1 MEELLIKNR
10 RAFLKNSL
18 YGSLGIAGMTLI
30 PNEVF
35 AKKDIVKIVILHT
48 NDVHSHIDPFPAN
61 DPKYAGL
68 GGVARRAALVEE
80 IRRQEPNVLLLDAG
94 DIYQGTPYF
103 NKFGGELE
111 LKLMSKMAYD
121 ASTIGNHDFDNGMK
135 GIVKQLPN
143 ASFPFLCANYDFSDT
158 AMNGKTQRYKIF
170 EKDGIRIGVFGLGI
184 ELDGLVDKRMYEN
197 TLYLN
202 PIEKAAEMSVLLKKE
217 KKCDLIICLSH
228 LGYKYENKKIS
239 DVVLAKESMHIDLII
254 GGHTHTFLDQPLEFS
269 NRENKKVLVA
279 QVGWAG
285 IKLGKITYLIERN
298 TKKKLVSGT
307 SMNLKKEF
315 DLSSLSSI

>member
-1 MEELLIKNR
+1 MEEFLIKNR
-10 RAFLKNSL
+10 RDFLKNSL
-18 YGSLGIAGMTLI
+18 YGSIGVAGMTML
-30 PNEVF
+30 PSEVF
-35 AKKDIVKIVILHT
+35 AKKEIVKIVILHT

-80 IRRQEPNVLLLDAG
+80 IRRNEPNVLLLDAG

-121 ASTIGNHDFDNGMK
+121 ASTIGNHDFDNGIN

-143 ASFPFLCANYDFSDT
+143 ASFPLLCANYDFSET
-158 AMNGKTQRYKIF
+158 AMAGKTQAYKIF
-170 EKDGIRIGVFGLGI
+170 EKGGVRIGVFGLGI

-197 TLYLN
+197 TKYLD
-202 PIEKAAEMSVLLKKE
+202 PLEKAAEMSVLLKNE

-228 LGYKYENKKIS
+228 LGYSYENKKVS
-239 DVVLAKESMHIDLII
+239 DVVLAKESKNIDLII
-254 GGHTHTFLDQPLEFS
+254 GGHTHTFLDKPIEFS
-269 NRENKKVLVA
+269 NRENKKVVVA

-285 IKLGKITYLIERN
+285 IKLGKITYFVERN
-298 TKKKLVSGT
+298 SKKKHVEGT
-307 SMNLKKEF
+307 SLNLHNF
-315 DLSSLSSI
+315 SSSI